1 MLRLAKYLK
10 PYLLLIVLAIGLLF
24 VQANADLALP
34 DYLARIVNTGIQ
46 LSGIENAV
54 PQAIRQSTMDKITIF
69 MSAQDKASVLADYT
83 LVDKN
88 SADYAQLVTQYPD
101 LANEPIYVLNQI
113 SQAEVDKLNPIIAQ
127 PLLIVSTIE
136 QAIANPAQAATFASQ
151 LGLSQ
156 IPAGTDPFTFISQLP
171 PAAQVAVV
179 AKINGFAAQKI
190 GGLSGSML
198 TQAAA
203 ISIKAEY
210 IALGMDVN
218 KMELNYLLR
227 VGAQML
233 GLVLLSGVCTVLV
246 SLLAARTAAG
256 MGRDVRKAQFE
267 KVEDFSSTEIDKFS
281 TTSLINRSTNDITQ
295 VQLVVFLIIRM
306 VLYAPIIGIGAMIHA
321 FRLDTSMWWIIALA
335 VGVLLTIIIV
345 VFAIALPKFRSIQNL
360 IDRLALVLRENL
372 SGMMVI
378 RAFNRQDFELD
389 RFEKANVDLTST
401 MLFINRIMI
410 VMMPLMMLIMNGLS
424 ISIIWIGSH
433 QVAQANMQ
441 VGDMLAFMQYTMQ
454 VVFAFLML
462 SMMFIFLPRA
472 YVAGNRIADV
482 LETDPVI
489 KDPKEPQRFMEPFKG
504 LVEFR
509 NVSFHYPDAEEDVL
523 HDITFVAKPGQT
535 TAFIGSTG
543 SGKSTV
549 VNLIPRFYD
558 VSAGSIL
565 LDGIDIRQV
574 TQHDLH
580 DKIGYIPQKGVLF
593 SGTIASNLRYAD
605 ENASEDTLKEATDIA
620 QATEFILGNGDE
632 VISGNGYH
640 NGNGKGNG
648 NGNGI
653 PGGDGHGDGAVD
665 VAGDDVQDGTGFDT
679 EIAQGGTN
687 VSGGQKQRLSIARA
701 LVKKP
706 PIYIFDDS
714 FSAVDFKTDAA
725 LRRALKQKTTGSTIL
740 IVTQRVSTIKNAE
753 QIIVL
758 EEGRIIG
765 KGTHQE
771 LMQDCKAYQE
781 IALSQLSQEELL

>member
-10 PYLLLIVLAIGLLF
+10 PYWLLIVLAIGLLF

-34 DYLARIVNTGIQ
+34 DYLAKIVNTGIQ

-54 PQAIRQSTMDKITIF
+54 PEGIRSSTMDKITLF
-69 MSAQDKASVLADYT
+69 MSAQDKASVLADYS
-83 LVDKN
+83 LVDKS
-88 SADYAQLVTQYPD
+88 SANYDQLVKKYPD
-101 LANEPIYVLNQI
+101 LATEPIYVLNNIDQTEI
-113 SQAEVDKLNPIIAQ
+113 DKLNSIMAK
-127 PLLIVSTIE
+127 PLLIVSMVEQFKADPTKAAALGQQLGFDISKIPPGQDLFTIL
-136 QAIANPAQAATFASQ
+136 QMLPASQ
-151 LGLSQ
+151 QAKVISSISSLADKQFTALGAKML
-156 IPAGTDPFTFISQLP
+156 A
-171 PAAQVAVV
+171 PAAA
-179 AKINGFAAQKI
+179 
-190 GGLSGSML
+190 M
-198 TQAAA
+198 A
-203 ISIKAEY
+203 IKSEY
-210 IALGMDVN
+210 TAMGVDVN
-218 KMELNYLLR
+218 KLEINYLLK
-227 VGAQML
+227 VGAAML

-256 MGRDVRKAQFE
+256 MGRDVRKAQFI
-267 KVEDFSSTEIDKFS
+267 KVEDFSATEFDKFS

-306 VLYAPIIGIGAMIHA
+306 VLYAPIIGIGAIIHA
-321 FRLDTSMWWIIALA
+321 FRLDTSMWWIIAAA
-335 VGVLLTIIIV
+335 VGVVLTVILV
-345 VFAIALPKFRSIQNL
+345 VFAIALPKFRSIQKL

-378 RAFNRQDFELD
+378 RAFNREDFELD
-389 RFEKANVDLTST
+389 RFEKANADLTGT
-401 MLFINRIMI
+401 MLFVNRVMI
-410 VMMPLMMLIMNGLS
+410 IMMPLMMLIMNA
-424 ISIIWIGSH
+424 ISILIIWTGAH
-433 QVAQANMQ
+433 QIAQANMQ
-441 VGDMLAFMQYTMQ
+441 VGDMLAFLQYAMM
-454 VVFAFLML
+454 VMFAFLML

-472 YVAGNRIADV
+472 SVAAGRIADV

-489 KDPKEPQRFMEPFKG
+489 KDPSEPKRFSEVFKG
-504 LVEFR
+504 MVEFQ

-523 HDITFVAKPGQT
+523 HDINFVAKPGQT
-535 TAFIGSTG
+535 TAIIGSTG

-558 VSAGSIL
+558 VTAGSIL

-574 TQHDLH
+574 TQHDLR

-605 ENASEDTLKEATDIA
+605 ENASEDTLKEAADIA
-620 QATEFILGNGDE
+620 QATEFILGNGDGA
-632 VISGNGYH
+632 INGNGNH
-640 NGNGKGNG
+640 NGNGSGN
-648 NGNGI
+648 
-653 PGGDGHGDGAVD
+653 GAVD
-665 VAGDDVQDGTGFDT
+665 MDGDGYHEGTGFET

-725 LRRALKQKTTGSTIL
+725 LRRALKQKTSGSTIL
-740 IVTQRVSTIKNAE
+740 IVTQRVSTIMNAE

-758 EEGRIIG
+758 DEGRIIG

-771 LMQDCKAYQE
+771 LMKSCQAYSD
-781 IALSQLSQEELL
+781 IALSQLKQEELL